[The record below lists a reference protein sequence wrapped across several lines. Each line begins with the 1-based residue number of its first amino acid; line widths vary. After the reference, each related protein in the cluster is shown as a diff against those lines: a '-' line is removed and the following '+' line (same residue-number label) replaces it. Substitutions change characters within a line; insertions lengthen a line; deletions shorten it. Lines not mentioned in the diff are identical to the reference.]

1 MTRIVFLAN
10 LVMVCLI
17 AFQLARLTWQ
27 VIAPASSPIP
37 LRGSD
42 SPQAKLPQPAV
53 DIDAV
58 VRAHFFGAVPV
69 VTTEV
74 PSEFS
79 DAPATTL
86 YLTLKGIMFAEN
98 PADSRAIIAA
108 AKGPH
113 TPYGIGAALPGA
125 AALTAMY
132 SDRVILKRDGR
143 FETLFL
149 SKKPGE
155 PATPAITGSE
165 TPPKYAIDQTGN
177 AEVRRTLAK
186 VRQAFI
192 DRPEQAATLL
202 RVEPARDGDRF
213 LGFRLLSEQNA
224 QLLTQVGLAPGDVV
238 TQVNGVQI
246 DNPVRGLEV
255 LKDLSTAQDISLE
268 VLRNNSPIA
277 LRFRVGD

>member
-1 MTRIVFLAN
+1 
-10 LVMVCLI
+10 MVCLI

-27 VIAPASSPIP
+27 VIAPASSPVP

-53 DIDAV
+53 DIDAIV
-58 VRAHFFGAVPV
+58 HAHLFGAPAAVA
-69 VTTEV
+69 TEV
-74 PSEFS
+74 PREFS

-86 YLTLKGIMFAEN
+86 DLTLKGILFAEN

-108 AKGPH
+108 AKGAH

-125 AALTAMY
+125 AELAAMY

-155 PATPAITGSE
+155 PAAPADAGSE
-165 TPPKYAIDQTGN
+165 PPKYAIDQTGN